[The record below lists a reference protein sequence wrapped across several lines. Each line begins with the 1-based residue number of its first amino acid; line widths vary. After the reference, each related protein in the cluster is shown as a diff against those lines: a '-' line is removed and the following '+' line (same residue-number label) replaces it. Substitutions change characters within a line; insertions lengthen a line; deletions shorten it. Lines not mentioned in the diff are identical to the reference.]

1 MFSARKWYRKQRIEL
16 RRLIRGRSG
25 AAAFEWVL
33 LLVAIAIPMFYV
45 IVMALDLL
53 TAHYEM
59 ITTLNGLPF
68 P

>member
-1 MFSARKWYRKQRIEL
+1 MFIARTWIRRQRMEL
-16 RRLIRGRSG
+16 RRLIKGRSG

-33 LLVAIAIPMFYV
+33 LLVAIAIPAYYI
-45 IVMALDLL
+45 IVLALDLL